1 MIVGIRVWNVGFLP
15 EVTLSLC
22 CYVMNDLFSFTALI
36 NKNYCTTT
44 TTKKHSLKTYPLH
57 LIK

>member
-1 MIVGIRVWNVGFLP
+1 MIVGIRVWNVQFLP
-15 EVTLSLC
+15 KVTLSLR

-44 TTKKHSLKTYPLH
+44 TTKNIHY
-57 LIK
+57 

>member
-44 TTKKHSLKTYPLH
+44 TTKKTFTKNLPTPSY
-57 LIK
+57 

>member
-1 MIVGIRVWNVGFLP
+1 MIVGIRVWNVQFLP
-15 EVTLSLC
+15 KVTLSLR

-44 TTKKHSLKTYPLH
+44 TTKKHSLKNLPTPSY
-57 LIK
+57 

>member
-36 NKNYCTTT
+36 NKKLLYYHYYKKTF
-44 TTKKHSLKTYPLH
+44 TKNLPTPSY
-57 LIK
+57 